1 MNSIH
6 PTFLCAGYRYA
17 KKLYSGGPG
26 LNFHTDTD
34 EAMTAPKR
42 RFTNEELLAQNKR
55 LASEVG
61 GLRDALDDLYSANG
75 GVPFNGAWVRRLQRE
90 AQGWRRLYEARKAW
104 DKQKASASIRA
115 DARAKF
121 EAELIAL
128 AATHVPEPEA
138 SAEEFQEWASETFPR
153 IKP

>member
-75 GVPFNGAWVRRLQRE
+75 GVPFDGAWVVRLQRE
-90 AQGWRRLYEARKAW
+90 AQAWRRLYEARKQRL
-104 DKQKASASIRA
+104 DQKKVQAQ
-115 DARAKF
+115 
-121 EAELIAL
+121 
-128 AATHVPEPEA
+128 VPEPEA
-138 SAEEFQEWASETFPR
+138 STKEFQEWASETFPR